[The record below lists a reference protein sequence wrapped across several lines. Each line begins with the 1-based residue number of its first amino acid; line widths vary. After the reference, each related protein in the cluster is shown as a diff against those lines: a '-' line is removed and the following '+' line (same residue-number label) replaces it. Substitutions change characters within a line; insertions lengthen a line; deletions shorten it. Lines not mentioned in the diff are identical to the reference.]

1 MMNKLGLNAVHR
13 VCGGQIIKKIIIMIW
28 ISERVGKC
36 CELLV
41 WVEAQDAGA
50 R

>member
-1 MMNKLGLNAVHR
+1 MLCIGCVVGRLL
-13 VCGGQIIKKIIIMIW
+13 KKIKIMIW

-41 WVEAQDAGA
+41 RVEAQDAGA